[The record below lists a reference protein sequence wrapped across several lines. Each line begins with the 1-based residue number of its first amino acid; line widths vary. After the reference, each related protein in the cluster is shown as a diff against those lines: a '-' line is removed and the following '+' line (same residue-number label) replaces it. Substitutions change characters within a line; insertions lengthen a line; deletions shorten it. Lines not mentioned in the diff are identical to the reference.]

1 LRSLSFL
8 ASFLIELNSYSWIFF
23 KRFNT
28 SKKSTDSVFLAIK
41 SLFPAIKSKIV
52 NSVNFVLISVF
63 FFLNL
68 NEVLECFDV
77 LFRGYAIYIYNKYN
91 LSSR

>member
-1 LRSLSFL
+1 L
-8 ASFLIELNSYSWIFF
+8 IFF

-77 LFRGYAIYIYNKYN
+77 FFRDAVYLYIYIYITNII
-91 LSSR
+91 